1 MDVSGEEEALS
12 TLMDQLLTQMLQPP
26 TRQPLISLSDLMG
39 GNPLLNISTQTIIL
53 PITYHAGSRRGIT
66 DVSGSPRIRPVA
78 PTPETRPTP
87 PTPWAERCKEP
98 QEFGNIRLLDP
109 PPTGDTIE
117 HLWDRDR
124 TFTEWQEYLT
134 DVERETT
141 PLELSDSDEEF
152 NTSTLYPPGYYD
164 KVRTLFEGNQRKRWL
179 ARKVWTRLT
188 QRIWHKRT
196 QCNVDLIDMASVADR
211 DALLLTDTTNRAIY
225 RFHKRDIYNC
235 MISKIST
242 ADEML
247 PNPRP
252 PTNPWTNQPLTLG
265 QLIAVCQTMVCDYAA
280 KGRCP
285 PVLFAAF
292 CAAGYDLKRFQSENS
307 SFLSQYAITAYFKEI
322 HDHNRDAIIETAL
335 QLLAD
340 AGVSHS
346 PVAMRRF
353 FRASPLTEE
362 HRQWLALCRD
372 YTLYINL
379 HIQARPHWYDE
390 AAIYRDVRRIYA
402 STRIED
408 PAGPRI
414 RLLRNI
420 HQSTTPAFS
429 AAVAADLISLSSLMY
444 QPTMGSGPFLD
455 ASGSA
460 LSFLNNSG
468 FPPLGR

>member
-1 MDVSGEEEALS
+1 MDVSGEEEALAS
-12 TLMDQLLTQMLQPP
+12 LMDQLLTQMLQPP
-26 TRQPLISLSDLMG
+26 TRNPLISLTDLMG
-39 GNPLLNISTQTIIL
+39 GNPLLNLTATPIIL
-53 PITYHAGSRRGIT
+53 PLTYNVGTRHGAT

-78 PTPETRPTP
+78 PTPETRPPAP
-87 PTPWAERCKEP
+87 PPWSERSKEP
-98 QEFGNIRLLDP
+98 PELGKIRLLDP
-109 PPTGDTIE
+109 PPVGDTIE

-124 TFTEWQEYLT
+124 TFTEWQEYLN

-141 PLELSDSDEEF
+141 PSDLSDSDE
-152 NTSTLYPPGYYD
+152 TVDASTLYPPGYYE
-164 KVRTLFEGNQRKRWL
+164 KVRTLFESNQRSRWL

-188 QRIWHKRT
+188 QCIWRRRT
-196 QCNVDLIDMASVADR
+196 QCNVDLIDMAPIGDR
-211 DALLLTDTTNRAIY
+211 DALLLTDTTNRTIF

-235 MISKIST
+235 MISKIPT

-265 QLIAVCQTMVCDYAA
+265 QLIAVCQTMVCHYAA

-292 CAAGYDLKRFQSENS
+292 CAAGYDLKRFQNENS
-307 SFLSQYAITAYFKEI
+307 SFLSQYAITAYFKDI
-322 HDHNRDAIIETAL
+322 HDHNRDAVIETAL
-335 QLLAD
+335 QLLSD

-353 FRASPLTEE
+353 FRASPITDE
-362 HRQWLALCRD
+362 HRSWLALCRD

-390 AAIYRDVRRIYA
+390 TAIYRDVRRTYA
-402 STRIED
+402 NTRVED

-420 HQSTTPAFS
+420 NRAATPAIS
-429 AAVAADLISLSSLMY
+429 AAAAADLISLSSLMY
-444 QPTMGSGPFLD
+444 QPTMGAGPLLD
-455 ASGSA
+455 ISGSA